1 MPHREVVSQADFSG
15 LKVSNQSLG
24 SSIAERARISMSE
37 FKVQGSPFETR
48 RGHRSSGRT
57 VEDPEHGTRN
67 PERRSTALKYLGF
80 VAHVLLSAI
89 VLASLGCAKSAQPQA
104 RPPDVAV
111 VKVEQKDVPIWREWI
126 GTLDGLVNAQIK
138 PQVTG
143 YLLRQNYTDGAFVKK
158 GQLLFEIDPRT
169 FQAAVDQAK
178 GQLANAEGQVAQAQA
193 NEVKT
198 QQDVTRYTP
207 LAKEQA
213 IAQQDLDNAIQAN
226 AAAKA
231 QVEAAK
237 AQVEAAKAVYDQRIA
252 AYRQTVLT
260 GFQQVEDNLS
270 TLRILENQASVQD
283 GAVQASLQAEQLT
296 LNQYQAGT
304 VAYTSVVTAQATSLS
319 NRQSAL
325 TILQNRLL
333 ASVTLIEALGGGWDS
348 TQLPTGDALRS
359 DAGR

>member
-24 SSIAERARISMSE
+24 ASIGEQARISLSK
-37 FKVQGSPFETR
+37 FKVQEPAPDPIRGSRACPR
-48 RGHRSSGRT
+48 LDRGFNVPSPNS
-57 VEDPEHGTRN
+57 EHGTRN
-67 PERRSTALKYLGF
+67 PERRTTAVKYLGF

-213 IAQQDLDNAIQAN
+213 IARS
-226 AAAKA
+226 KR
-231 QVEAAK
+231 
-237 AQVEAAKAVYDQRIA
+237 QRRRSHPRGSTSA
-252 AYRQTVLT
+252 LPKSSRSLT
-260 GFQQVEDNLS
+260 ALQRSPRHRSATLS
-270 TLRILENQASVQD
+270 APAFCSPWYPRLILSR
-283 GAVQASLQAEQLT
+283 S
-296 LNQYQAGT
+296 
-304 VAYTSVVTAQATSLS
+304 TSL
-319 NRQSAL
+319 
-325 TILQNRLL
+325 
-333 ASVTLIEALGGGWDS
+333 
-348 TQLPTGDALRS
+348 
-359 DAGR
+359 